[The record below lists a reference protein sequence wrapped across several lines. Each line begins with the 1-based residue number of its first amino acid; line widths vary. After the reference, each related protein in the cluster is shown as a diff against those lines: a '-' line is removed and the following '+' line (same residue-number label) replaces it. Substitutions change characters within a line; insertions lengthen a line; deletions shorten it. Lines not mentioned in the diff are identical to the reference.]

1 MFKKNIYLL
10 VLLVSSSF
18 SIIAQEN
25 NLENQFNE
33 VLKKSNNY
41 QEYKVIKKVEIN
53 SLKKNVLDTV
63 VLLKQNIASSSVEI
77 EQQKNTI
84 STLNNELETTKN
96 DLTVSKKKEEGIE
109 LFGIVT
115 NKSTYNIFAFS
126 LIGILLFTII
136 ILFYNFKN
144 SNSITKSTIAKL
156 SETEEEL
163 ELFRQKTLEREQQL
177 RRKLQDEINKN
188 KNS

>member
-1 MFKKNIYLL
+1 MFKNIFFL
-10 VLLVSSSF
+10 VLLFISSF
-18 SIIAQEN
+18 SIVAQEN

-63 VLLKQNIASSSVEI
+63 AALEQNLISYSTEI
-77 EQQKNTI
+77 EKQKSTI
-84 STLNNELETTKN
+84 SSLNNELETTKN
-96 DLTVSKKKEEGIE
+96 ELTVSKKKEEGIE
-109 LFGIVT
+109 LMGVLT
-115 NKSTYNIFAFS
+115 NKSTYNTVAFS
-126 LIGILLFTII
+126 LIGILLFTIFVLI
-136 ILFYNFKN
+136 YKFKN
-144 SNSITKSTIAKL
+144 SNSVTKSTLSKL

-163 ELFRQKTLEREQQL
+163 DSFRQKTIEREQQL

-188 KNS
+188 KDS